1 MANENNDS
9 NGGAGGSNG
18 NGTQNSNRRGSFTT
32 QTFSALFGRSNST
45 TQGTPATPAPTP
57 ALPTQPSSM
66 PSTSGRPVR
75 RMSITTVGLNAAGTS
90 PIASSNSYFPNSAG
104 RDRRASVS
112 TGSTDSA
119 AIDESAIEDDD
130 AVGASAHAQ
139 SVPTTP
145 FARRMSI
152 GANAIFSGRGGPSPG
167 TAPSSSHPS
176 VPASVPGGSTLF
188 PIPARQRADHESAPS
203 PLLAKQRT
211 ASFTKPS
218 VGPSGLSQ
226 GLAGAR
232 RTSVSSMASSSTVT
246 PQAFVPGSVAG
257 SLGRSIS
264 GRRARNP
271 SDLTGSMQGE
281 GYNWPETFRARAE
294 STATRPAHHRS
305 SFGANSISNSSPNT
319 ETRPMAIPG
328 AQQGGAM
335 HQRAA
340 SISDMSEPPKEMPK
354 PKMEVKQEKKSWL
367 KGGQKP
373 DEVGERILRGEFLM
387 D

>member
-1 MANENNDS
+1 MANENDNS
-9 NGGAGGSNG
+9 NGGAIGSNT
-18 NGTQNSNRRGSFTT
+18 NGAQNNNRRGSFTT
-32 QTFSALFGRSNST
+32 QTFSALFGRSNSIN
-45 TQGTPATPAPTP
+45 QGTPATPAPTP
-57 ALPTQPSSM
+57 ALATQPSSIS
-66 PSTSGRPVR
+66 STSARPVR

-90 PIASSNSYFPNSAG
+90 PIASSSSYFPNSAG

-112 TGSTDSA
+112 TGSTDSQ

-130 AVGASAHAQ
+130 AVGAYAQ

-167 TAPSSSHPS
+167 TAPSSSHSS
-176 VPASVPGGSTLF
+176 VPASVSGGSTLF

-211 ASFTKPS
+211 TSFSKPS

-232 RTSVSSMASSSTVT
+232 RTSVSSLASTSTT
-246 PQAFVPGSVAG
+246 TLQTFVPGSVPG
-257 SLGRSIS
+257 SLGRSTS
-264 GRRARNP
+264 GRRLRNP

-281 GYNWPETFRARAE
+281 GYNWSETFRARAE

-305 SFGANSISNSSPNT
+305 SFGANSLSNTSPNT

-335 HQRAA
+335 PQRAA
-340 SISDMSEPPKEMPK
+340 SISHMSEPPKEMPK
-354 PKMEVKQEKKSWL
+354 TKMEVKQEKKSWL